1 MHEEI
6 MDNMDKLKRLIK
18 ESVISVLR
26 EQFFNEQWEEEIK
39 IFFDGL
45 ENGEA
50 LIDGG
55 YVAVEFGSSENDP
68 RFIYYKEG
76 EDCLTDDHFSMQHSR
91 RLYWDEISKIKGYA
105 KQIYG
110 VDIEIPEE
118 EYWDELED
126 WEK

>member
-1 MHEEI
+1 MKSVKNIITETVR
-6 MDNMDKLKRLIK
+6 KVLK
-18 ESVISVLR
+18 ES
-26 EQFFNEQWEEEIK
+26 FAEQWEEEIK

-91 RLYWDEISKIKGYA
+91 RLYWDEISQIRDYA

-110 VDIEIPEE
+110 VDIYIPDD
-118 EYWDELED
+118 EYYDEVYDEHYD
-126 WEK
+126 DEQ

>member
-1 MHEEI
+1 MV
-6 MDNMDKLKRLIK
+6 DNFYKNKVKRIIS
-18 ESVISVLR
+18 ESVRRIIL
-26 EQFFNEQWEEEIK
+26 ENFDKQWEDEIT

-50 LIDGG
+50 IVDNG
-55 YVAVEFGSSENDP
+55 YVAVEWGNDEKDP

-91 RLYWDEISKIKGYA
+91 KLYWEEITKIRDCA
-105 KQIYG
+105 RQMYG

-118 EYWDELED
+118 EYLDEIEGLED
-126 WEK
+126 EW

>member
-1 MHEEI
+1 M
-6 MDNMDKLKRLIK
+6 MDNFYKNKVKRIIS
-18 ESVISVLR
+18 ESVRRIIL
-26 EQFFNEQWEEEIK
+26 ENFDKQWEDEIK

-50 LIDGG
+50 IVDNG
-55 YVAVEFGSSENDP
+55 YVAVEWGSSENDP

-91 RLYWDEISKIKGYA
+91 RLYWEEISKIRDYT

-110 VDIEIPEE
+110 IDIEIPEE
-118 EYWDELED
+118 EYWDEIED
-126 WEK
+126 WQN

>member
-1 MHEEI
+1 MH
-6 MDNMDKLKRLIK
+6 NLKRIIK

-26 EQFFNEQWEEEIK
+26 EQSFNEQWEEEIK

-50 LIDGG
+50 LVDGG
-55 YVAVEFGSSENDP
+55 YVAVEWGSSENDP

-91 RLYWDEISKIKGYA
+91 RLYWEEISKIRDYT

-110 VDIEIPEE
+110 IDIEIPEE
-118 EYWDELED
+118 EYWDEIED
-126 WEK
+126 WQK